1 MIARFW
7 RGWTTPANADAY
19 EALLRTT
26 IFPGIRQRRIAG
38 FQGIELLRRSV
49 GAEVEFVTIMWFDSL
64 QAVQAFAGADYEIAV
79 VPASARAVL
88 HRFDERSAHYEVLV
102 RQSAF

>member
-38 FQGIELLRRSV
+38 FRGIELLRRPVES
-49 GAEVEFVTIMWFDSL
+49 EVEFVTIMWFASL
-64 QAVQAFAGADYEIAV
+64 EAVRAFAGTDYEIAV
-79 VPASARAVL
+79 VPEAARAVL
-88 HRFDERSAHYEVLV
+88 RRFDERSAHYTVLV
-102 RQSAF
+102 PRNRS